1 MSRLQSRLDD
11 HGRYERR
18 LSDKIYVAFDH
29 ACDENDDLI
38 AAQLLQILE
47 QLLLRKPPDRD
58 RRETVLGTLL
68 MSHERLWT
76 LKHLPTTNEDVSE
89 LASSEV

>member
-1 MSRLQSRLDD
+1 LT
-11 HGRYERR
+11 
-18 LSDKIYVAFDH
+18 DKIYVAFDH

-47 QLLLRKPPDRD
+47 QLLLRKPPDPD

-76 LKHLPTTNEDVSE
+76 LKHLHTKNEDVSE
-89 LASSEV
+89 LAGSAV